1 MEGVAATCNDDE
13 SEAVAEADTDG
24 ELLAD
29 VEALFARDCDGDG
42 VIVTDAE
49 ALDEPVDDCDE
60 MRGRHAS
67 ERSRTSG
74 AARADMVP
82 LARGG
87 RGLRTPAMG
96 AKDAE
101 TLHRS
106 LQLVTP
112 VVAPANTSSPGRPSS
127 PPLAQRQRLHG
138 VGHVQRR

>member
-87 RGLRTPAMG
+87 RGLRTRAMG
-96 AKDAE
+96 AKDALRLLRLS
-101 TLHRS
+101 TG
-106 LQLVTP
+106 V
-112 VVAPANTSSPGRPSS
+112 SSS
-127 PPLAQRQRLHG
+127 
-138 VGHVQRR
+138 

>member
-1 MEGVAATCNDDE
+1 LEGVAATCNVDE

-42 VIVTDAE
+42 VVVTDAE

-82 LARGG
+82 LRWRSRPAYTGDG
-87 RGLRTPAMG
+87 RRLLRLSTG
-96 AKDAE
+96 
-101 TLHRS
+101 
-106 LQLVTP
+106 V
-112 VVAPANTSSPGRPSS
+112 SSS
-127 PPLAQRQRLHG
+127 
-138 VGHVQRR
+138 

>member
-42 VIVTDAE
+42 VVDTDAVE
-49 ALDEPVDDCDE
+49 ESDGCDE

-67 ERSRTSG
+67 ERSSTSG

-96 AKDAE
+96 AKDALRLLRLS
-101 TLHRS
+101 TG
-106 LQLVTP
+106 V
-112 VVAPANTSSPGRPSS
+112 SSS
-127 PPLAQRQRLHG
+127 
-138 VGHVQRR
+138 